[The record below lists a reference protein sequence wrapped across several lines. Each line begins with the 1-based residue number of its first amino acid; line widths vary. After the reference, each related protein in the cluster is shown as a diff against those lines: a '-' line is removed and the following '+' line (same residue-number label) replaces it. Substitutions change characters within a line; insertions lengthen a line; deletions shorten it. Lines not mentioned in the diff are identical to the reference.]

1 MKLSDEF
8 CHIEISRKRKTRIE
22 NGIEKQIFT
31 LLLPLPSYLSCK
43 DLAQTPLSDRN
54 GRYTALNHGS
64 KVSED
69 GVEYVE
75 MEKRSRDR
83 ALSIC
88 RDYIEK
94 TPRFALIKQLNN
106 IGEPA
111 LALVSV
117 RSNRKP
123 LKCRTE
129 PHRDLPSVLKL
140 SRFSLVAKSHSET
153 PT

>member
-1 MKLSDEF
+1 MF
-8 CHIEISRKRKTRIE
+8 
-22 NGIEKQIFT
+22 
-31 LLLPLPSYLSCK
+31 
-43 DLAQTPLSDRN
+43 DRN

-64 KVSED
+64 KVAED

-106 IGEPA
+106 IGEPT
-111 LALVSV
+111 LVLDSV

-123 LKCRTE
+123 LKCRVEIRQTCPE
-129 PHRDLPSVLKL
+129 TVTFL
-140 SRFSLVAKSHSET
+140 SSREIPQRNYNVTK
-153 PT
+153 